1 MNNEQILTESKTAR
15 ENTIKEITNKRT
27 NEIFTK
33 VKGLVLLPDNI
44 NTTVEMTAN
53 YFEVDK
59 KLIEYHIKQ
68 NKDELLSDGLKVL
81 KGKELKDFKG
91 YLAEL
96 GDLDSKIKAS
106 PTLTLIPRRAIL
118 RLGMLIQKSEIAKQI
133 RTYLL
138 NVEENTSNDDRL
150 FALSKLTN
158 NKVNILER
166 KIDKLTEQNDNIKKQ
181 NNIIVTNNEELKYNN
196 TRLINKVDEL
206 LNMPL
211 FKLYV
216 NQSNSYETLITEFAE
231 IMHDKGEYSASR
243 YVLFN
248 KEFSNWTGHEFK
260 VKTNKKSYWLGK
272 YGLDIIKQF
281 IYGIKQGVIV
291 KNKYGNWLD
300 LNGIYNNKIEW
311 KKVLQEF
318 NYECCYCGKNK
329 SDILLPEHI
338 IPQTSENTTNML
350 YNLVPACPECNSEKD
365 TMKMSEWLEYRHV
378 TQERI
383 EKLRIHWDK
392 YYFKK

>member
-15 ENTIKEITNKRT
+15 ENTIKEITKITDDRT

-206 LNMPL
+206 YIENNIFVKSIL
-211 FKLYV
+211 FCV
-216 NQSNSYETLITEFAE
+216 
-231 IMHDKGEYSASR
+231 
-243 YVLFN
+243 
-248 KEFSNWTGHEFK
+248 
-260 VKTNKKSYWLGK
+260 
-272 YGLDIIKQF
+272 
-281 IYGIKQGVIV
+281 
-291 KNKYGNWLD
+291 
-300 LNGIYNNKIEW
+300 
-311 KKVLQEF
+311 
-318 NYECCYCGKNK
+318 
-329 SDILLPEHI
+329 
-338 IPQTSENTTNML
+338 
-350 YNLVPACPECNSEKD
+350 YNLYK
-365 TMKMSEWLEYRHV
+365 
-378 TQERI
+378 
-383 EKLRIHWDK
+383 
-392 YYFKK
+392 